1 MFKIFLYSILFVFAI
16 LQSMQSDASDK
27 NKNASGSDCQSFVVI
42 HGSSNINQF
51 HFTHDRPVVENAS
64 GNFKT
69 ENYIRI
75 PVNGFDASN
84 NKMLSDF
91 HDMVKA
97 EEYPD
102 IHIEIEPGK
111 SADFDETSG
120 RTRFKSKISIA
131 GKTNEYIIPS
141 EVSACQVSGYM
152 LKGNLM
158 VKLTDFGI
166 EPPRK
171 VLGAVRV
178 NNEVFINFAFRIPAE
193 GMLTEDLP

>member
-1 MFKIFLYSILFVFAI
+1 MFKHLKYRIIFIVVVLS
-16 LQSMQSDASDK
+16 SMQGTASDRDK
-27 NKNASGSDCQSFVVI
+27 PASGTVCQSFVII

-51 HFTHDRPVVENAS
+51 HFTHDQPVVENTS
-64 GNFKT
+64 GNFKS

-75 PVNGFDASN
+75 SVNGFDN
-84 NKMLSDF
+84 TNKKMLGDF
-91 HDMVKA
+91 HEMVNA
-97 EEYPD
+97 EEYPFID
-102 IHIEIEPGK
+102 IEIEPEK

-120 RTRFKSKISIA
+120 LTKFKSKISIA

-141 EVSACQVSGYM
+141 EISACQVSGYM

-171 VLGAVRV
+171 VLGAVKV
-178 NNEVFINFAFRIPAE
+178 NDEVFINFAFRIPAE
-193 GMLTEDLP
+193 GVLSEDLP

>member
-1 MFKIFLYSILFVFAI
+1 MLKNLKYGILFIVAA
-16 LQSMQSDASDK
+16 LQSVQGIASDK
-27 NKNASGSDCQSFVVI
+27 EKHASVSVCKSFVTI
-42 HGSSNINQF
+42 HGSSNVNQF
-51 HFTHDRPVVENAS
+51 YFTNDKPVIENAA

-84 NKMLSDF
+84 KKMLGDF
-91 HDMVKA
+91 YDMVKA
-97 EEYPD
+97 RDYPN
-102 IHIEIEPGK
+102 ILIEIEPGK

-120 RTRFKSKISIA
+120 RTRFRSKISIA

-141 EVSACQVSGYM
+141 EISDCKVSGYM

-171 VLGAVRV
+171 VLGTVKV
-178 NNEVFINFAFRIPAE
+178 NDEVFISFAFRIPAE
-193 GMLTEDLP
+193 GILTEDIP

>member
-1 MFKIFLYSILFVFAI
+1 MLKFLKYGILFFMAVMH
-16 LQSMQSDASDK
+16 SMQNYASDK
-27 NKNASGSDCQSFVVI
+27 EKPASGAICNSFIKI
-42 HGSSNINQF
+42 HGSSNVNQF
-51 HFTHDRPVVENAS
+51 HFSHDNPVIESAS

-75 PVNGFDASN
+75 PVNGFNASN

-91 HDMVKA
+91 HDMVNA
-97 EEYPD
+97 EKYPD

-111 SADFDETSG
+111 TADFDETSG
-120 RTRFKSKISIA
+120 RTRFRSKISIA

-141 EVSACQVSGYM
+141 EISTCQVSGYM

-171 VLGAVRV
+171 VLGAVKV
-178 NNEVFINFAFRIPAE
+178 NNEVFISFVFRIPAE
-193 GMLTEDLP
+193 GLLSEDVP

>member
-1 MFKIFLYSILFVFAI
+1 MLRKLSYRILFVIAI
-16 LQSMQSDASDK
+16 LQSMQGDASDK
-27 NKNASGSDCQSFVVI
+27 NKPVSGSVCQSFVII

-51 HFTHDRPVVENAS
+51 HFSHDRPVIENAS

-84 NKMLSDF
+84 NKMLVDF
-91 HDMVKA
+91 HEMVNA

-102 IHIEIEPGK
+102 IHIELESGK

-120 RTRFKSKISIA
+120 LTKFKSKISIA
-131 GKTNEYIIPS
+131 GKTNIYTIPS
-141 EVSACQVSGYM
+141 EVSTCQGSGYM

-171 VLGAVRV
+171 VLGAVKV
-178 NNEVFINFAFRIPAE
+178 NDEVFINFAFLIPSE